1 MKLTIKEMA
10 VFGMLGALRYASKM
24 LMELFPNIHL
34 LGTFIIALTLV
45 YRKKALYPIYTFV
58 LITGLF
64 GGFATWWVPYLYI
77 WTVLW
82 GVVMLLPRNIPARLQ
97 PIVYMLVCA
106 AHGFLYG
113 VLYAPAQALLF
124 GFNFT
129 ATLAWIAAGL
139 PFDLIHG
146 VSNFFAGALILP
158 LARIIRLAENA
169 HATA

>member
-10 VFGMLGALRYASKM
+10 VFGMLGALMYASKM

-82 GVVMLLPRNIPARLQ
+82 AAVMLLPRSIPAKFQ
-97 PIVYMLVCA
+97 PIVYMAVCA